1 MLWNIISWILWFKNN
16 YSSNKIRLIREDKRW
31 YQMYKKL
38 ETKSKNQISGTSVD
52 IGGGVGSRAG
62 LLLPFD
68 GLFGCG
74 FELAV
79 APGGSGGE
87 LFADALGFASKFP
100 VEGSGLRAAISAA
113 AFFRRGDIP
122 ASRFAEGFLGGVP
135 ANHSMVESAAAS
147 FAVDL
152 SLGSSPMKKSETPPT
167 LLKDKTPEASFWMPW
182 ALSSSAPGRK
192 FS

>member
-1 MLWNIISWILWFKNN
+1 MISNVQ
-16 YSSNKIRLIREDKRW
+16 KIRIS
-31 YQMYKKL
+31 
-38 ETKSKNQISGTSVD
+38 KSKNQISGTSVD
-52 IGGGVGSRAG
+52 IGGGVGSRPG
-62 LLLPFD
+62 DFVFD

-122 ASRFAEGFLGGVP
+122 ASRFAEEVFGGVP

-147 FAVDL
+147 FAVDR
-152 SLGSSPMKKSETPPT
+152 SLGSSPMKKSEIPPT
-167 LLKDKTPEASFWMPW
+167 LLKDKTPEASF
-182 ALSSSAPGRK
+182 
-192 FS
+192 